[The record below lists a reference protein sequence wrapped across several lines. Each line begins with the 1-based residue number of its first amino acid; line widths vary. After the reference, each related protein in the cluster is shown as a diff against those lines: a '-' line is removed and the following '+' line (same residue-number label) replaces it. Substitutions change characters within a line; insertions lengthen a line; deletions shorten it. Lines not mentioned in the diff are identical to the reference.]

1 MAFAKPSECLA
12 GRKPAHTAADV
23 TVCAPRFVQEVTA
36 DDAAAVGA
44 VGILPAGCV
53 PALQMIVDAVD
64 AGGSVDIGILNTDG
78 DGLSDAPED
87 GGGAW
92 AEGVALG
99 APALV
104 PLTAALLAVKPS
116 VFDRYIGVKGT
127 GLSASGDAPRF
138 GVTVPYCAR

>member
-1 MAFAKPSECLA
+1 MAFAKLSDCISGRRPVHTSE
-12 GRKPAHTAADV
+12 DV

-36 DDAAAVGA
+36 DDASAVGA

-64 AGGSVDIGILNTDG
+64 AGGSVDIGILNADG
-78 DGLSDAPED
+78 DGLSEAPED

-92 AEGVALG
+92 AEGVSLG
-99 APALV
+99 DPTLV
-104 PLTAALLAVKPS
+104 PLTAALLAVQP
-116 VFDRYIGVKGT
+116 VGYDRYIGVKGS

>member
-1 MAFAKPSECLA
+1 MAFAKPSDCIC
-12 GRKPAHTAADV
+12 GRKPVHTSADV
-23 TVCAPRFVQEVTA
+23 TVCAPRFQQEVTA

-53 PALQMIVDAVD
+53 PALQMIVDAQD
-64 AGGSVDIGILNTDG
+64 AGGSVDIGILNAAG

-92 AEGVALG
+92 AEGVSLG
-99 APALV
+99 DPQLV
-104 PLTAALLAVKPS
+104 PLTKALLAVQP
-116 VFDRYIGVKGT
+116 VGYDRFIAAKGS
-127 GLSASGDAPRF
+127 GLSASGEAPRF